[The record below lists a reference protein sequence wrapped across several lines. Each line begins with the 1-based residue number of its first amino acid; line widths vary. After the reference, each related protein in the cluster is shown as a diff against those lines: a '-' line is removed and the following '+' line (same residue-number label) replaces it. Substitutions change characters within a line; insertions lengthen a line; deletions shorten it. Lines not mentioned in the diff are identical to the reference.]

1 MEKTKFDFQKQ
12 PGKQRTRFYSP
23 DPANALVSVITPFYN
38 AGKYFEQTFN
48 SMMNQTFPWFE
59 WIIVDD
65 GSPNAED
72 AALLHRL
79 AAIDRR
85 ITVITQENAGP
96 SAARNNAIAH
106 ANTELI
112 VPLDA
117 DDLFDPT
124 YLECLY
130 WSMLHNPDAAWSYT
144 NSIGFQEQEYIWNFP
159 FSAETMKTFN
169 FLNYTAMIRKQAIL
183 DMGGYTVSKQ
193 AFHEDWKFWLDMLA
207 QGKKP
212 VRVDS
217 HLFWYRRLATGR
229 MSSVNSDQKLVM
241 DSDKIIEEAA
251 RNVDTS
257 VQAKYYPVTTSEYPF
272 YTPKFQTWDRP
283 SAPEHKGKRV
293 LWLIPW
299 MTMGGADKFN
309 LDAIAGLKA
318 KGFENYILTTVHSD
332 NEWRQRFEDYTD
344 EIFALPDFLDPAH
357 YMEFVSYFL
366 QSREIDVILLT
377 NSYDG
382 YYMMPWLRQHFPDV
396 AMVDYI
402 HMEEWYW
409 RAGGYARTSAALP
422 GVLEKTYVCNSAT
435 RDVMINHFGRTE
447 ESVDCLHIGVDHHH
461 FSKEAEPAG
470 YLHNLLNLPQDR
482 KIVLFPCRVHPQK
495 RPLMMLDIAEAT
507 AKLLPDVAFVVAGN
521 GSQFDAVQA
530 GIKER
535 NLQNTVYCIGETDNM
550 RSCYRDSDLTL
561 ICSLKE
567 GLALTAYESLSMGVP
582 VVSSDVGGQRDLV
595 GSDVG
600 ALLPLMQQEED
611 IDRTTY
617 AQEEIQQYV
626 DSIVA
631 ILGNDSLRATLSRNA
646 RSKIEN
652 GFSIENMVNTLA
664 NELET
669 LCSDPARIAQRR
681 ALSQMLCQMP
691 ALAAEY
697 YTIYQQWSIQTA
709 AADAIWQI
717 RCRLLEENETLT
729 YQNQELSAKV
739 SYIPFSTLVRMLL
752 GKLYRGFLRLLGLKK
767 KNPNTAQSQ

>member
-12 PGKQRTRFYSP
+12 PGQKRTRFYAP
-23 DPANALVSVITPFYN
+23 DPADALVSVITPFYN

-65 GSPNAED
+65 GTPKAED

-79 AAIDRR
+79 AATDPRV
-85 ITVITQENAGP
+85 TVITQENAGP

-106 ANTELI
+106 THTDLI

-130 WSMLHNPDAAWSYT
+130 WSLKYNPDADWSYT
-144 NSIGFQEQEYIWNFP
+144 NSIGFQEQEYIWKFP
-159 FSAETMKTFN
+159 YSTEKMKTFN

-193 AFHEDWKFWLDMLA
+193 AFHEDWKFWLDMLSLS
-207 QGKKP
+207 KKP
-212 VRVDS
+212 IRVDS
-217 HLFWYRRLATGR
+217 YLFWYRRLASGR
-229 MSSVNSDQKLVM
+229 MASVNGDRQLVT
-241 DSDKIIEEAA
+241 DSDKIIEESAQK
-251 RNVDTS
+251 VDTS
-257 VQAKYYPVTTSEYPF
+257 VQAKCYPIQPSRYPF
-272 YTPKFQTWDRP
+272 HTPKFEPWDHK

-309 LDAIAGLKA
+309 LDAMAGLKA
-318 KGFENYILTTVHSD
+318 KGFENYILTTVPSD
-332 NEWRQRFEDYTD
+332 NEWRQRFEDCTD
-344 EIFALPDFLDPAH
+344 EIFALPDFLDPVH
-357 YMEFVSYFL
+357 YLDFVSYFL

-435 RDVMINHFGRTE
+435 REVMINHFGRQP
-447 ESVDCLHIGVDHHH
+447 ESVDCLHIGVDHNH
-461 FSKEAEPAG
+461 FCKEAEPAG
-470 YLHNLLNLPQDR
+470 YLHNLLNLPPER

-495 RPLMMLDIAEAT
+495 RPLMMLAIAEAT
-507 AKLLPDVAFVVAGN
+507 AKVLPDVAFVVAGS
-521 GSQFDAVQA
+521 GSQFEEVQA
-530 GIKER
+530 QIKAR
-535 NLQNTVYCIGETDNM
+535 NLHNTVYCIGETDNM

-600 ALLPLMQQEED
+600 ALLPLMQREED
-611 IDRTTY
+611 IDLTTY
-617 AQEEIQQYV
+617 AAEEVQQYV
-626 DSIVA
+626 DAIVP
-631 ILGNDSLRATLSRNA
+631 ILRDDALHATLSQNA
-646 RSKIEN
+646 RRKIET
-652 GFSIENMVNTLA
+652 GFSIENMVSTLA
-664 NELET
+664 HELET
-669 LCSDPARIAQRR
+669 ICTDPTRAVQRHAISQ
-681 ALSQMLCQMP
+681 ALNQMP
-691 ALAAEY
+691 ALAGEY
-697 YTIYQQWSIQTA
+697 YTIYHQWNIQTA
-709 AADAIWQI
+709 ESEAIWKE
-717 RCRLLEENETLT
+717 RCHLVDVNNDLAGQL
-729 YQNQELSAKV
+729 A
-739 SYIPFSTLVRMLL
+739 YIPFGTVVKLL
-752 GKLYRGFLRLLGLKK
+752 FGKLFRGFLRLLGLKK
-767 KNPNTAQSQ
+767 KNTNTAQSQ